1 MVTMLQ
7 LFKSVIATLA
17 IWLLTAAS
25 LQAAAIAVIGT
36 GDVGGTLGPRLAE
49 LGHTVV
55 YGSRTPQAERVRELV
70 QRTPGQASAASQSA
84 AAAAADIVILAVP
97 ASVAVKVTEGLG
109 DLDGKVVIDPTNPFR
124 FTDDRLAV
132 RTIGDSMTQRIQA
145 AAPGARVVKA
155 FNTLSYQT
163 MADPVIAGGPVTIPL
178 AGDDTGA
185 KEEVAELVRALG
197 LEAVDVGPARYAREI
212 EGMLILWMNAR
223 LNGRGFDYHL
233 RPTPDGGL

>member
-1 MVTMLQ
+1 MPQ
-7 LFKSVIATLA
+7 LFESVIATLA
-17 IWLLTAAS
+17 ILLLTGVP
-25 LQAAAIAVIGT
+25 LQAATIAVIGT
-36 GDVGGTLGPRLAE
+36 GDVGGTLGPRLAA

-55 YGSRTPQAERVRELV
+55 YGSRTPEAGRVRELV
-70 QRTPGQASAASQSA
+70 QRTPGQASAASQARA
-84 AAAAADIVILAVP
+84 AAAAEIVILAVP
-97 ASVAVKVTEGLG
+97 ASVAVEVTESLG
-109 DLDGKVVIDPTNPFR
+109 DLEGKLIVDPTNPFR

-132 RTIGDSMTQRIQA
+132 RTIADSMTQRIQA

-155 FNTLSYQT
+155 FSTLSYQT
-163 MADPVIAGGPVTIPL
+163 MADPAIAGGPVTVPL
-178 AGDDTGA
+178 AGDDRGA
-185 KEEVAELVRALG
+185 KEQVAELVRALG

>member
-1 MVTMLQ
+1 MVTMPQ
-7 LFKSVIATLA
+7 LFKSIIATLA
-17 IWLLTAAS
+17 LLLLTGAP
-25 LQAAAIAVIGT
+25 LQAATIAVIGT

-49 LGHTVV
+49 LGHIVV
-55 YGSRTPQAERVRELV
+55 YGSRTPEAERVRELV
-70 QRTPGQASAASQSA
+70 QRTPGRASAASQSG

-97 ASVAVKVTEGLG
+97 ASVAVAVTEGLG
-109 DLDGKVVIDPTNPFR
+109 DLDGKLVIDPTNPFR

-132 RTIGDSMTQRIQA
+132 RTIGDSMTQRIQQ

-155 FNTLSYQT
+155 FNTVSYQT
-163 MADPVIAGGPVTIPL
+163 MADPAIAGGPVTIPL
-178 AGDDTGA
+178 AGDDAGA

-197 LEAVDVGPARYAREI
+197 FEAIDVGPARYAREI